1 MPSPVQKLDS
11 VWSARVVLHRRDL
24 SVGVAD
30 GFLWSRIGTH
40 AAYDRIADQAAGHCR
55 RRNDWSMPAPRKK
68 SADVGIDSAHI
79 ARDSQDAGSGHPS
92 PPLTGMP
99 ANNPEPH
106 IRDQGVIRQ
115 VKLGVTPPRT
125 QILTQDVTYS
135 MLQ

>member
-1 MPSPVQKLDS
+1 M
-11 VWSARVVLHRRDL
+11 RHTTVLLTRPPDT
-24 SVGVAD
+24 VGA
-30 GFLWSRIGTH
+30 GTTG
-40 AAYDRIADQAAGHCR
+40 QC
-55 RRNDWSMPAPRKK
+55 PLPRKK